1 MHYFQM
7 ILILILLC
15 TGVCFSVI
23 GTFVALSQVLANV
36 AYKKLYMLTII
47 K

>member
-7 ILILILLC
+7 ILILILLG